1 MLTYFLHALLSN
13 IFVHFFSRF
22 WGIYWD
28 RRNYAPSCGKDI
40 TCWDVYSHMLE
51 RHYKTKKKLFRVIQ
65 KLSAHI
71 LYKLKVQKCPEIAA
85 KNNLIVCLLNIV
97 KNSKTI
103 KQHFQFLGWK
113 LISRR
118 FCIEREK
125 LDYTLQIACI
135 ILHGL
140 TYLRIICY
148 SKYLN
153 ILCLQVKLDSLY
165 KFLYIWIFYSSIEL
179 SCMVLLLLSY

>member
-1 MLTYFLHALLSN
+1 MPYSVTSLCTSLVDSEEFTETGETMLLLVGR
-13 IFVHFFSRF
+13 ILLVEMF
-22 WGIYWD
+22 IL
-28 RRNYAPSCGKDI
+28 
-40 TCWDVYSHMLE
+40 TCWKGII
-51 RHYKTKKKLFRVIQ
+51 RKKLFRVIQ

-97 KNSKTI
+97 KNSKTV

-125 LDYTLQIACI
+125 LDYTLQITCI

-148 SKYLN
+148 S
-153 ILCLQVKLDSLY
+153 I
-165 KFLYIWIFYSSIEL
+165 
-179 SCMVLLLLSY
+179 